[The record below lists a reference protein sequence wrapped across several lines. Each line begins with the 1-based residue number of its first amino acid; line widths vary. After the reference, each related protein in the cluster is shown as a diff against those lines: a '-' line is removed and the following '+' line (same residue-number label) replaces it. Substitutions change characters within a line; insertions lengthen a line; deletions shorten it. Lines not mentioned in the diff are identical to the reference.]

1 MSDQCMTCPKCGF
14 EQPESPECGR
24 CGIFVTKFIEKAR
37 LDEERHIIQES
48 VAQKQA
54 AYAGARAV
62 AVDDADDDFFGPEKK
77 GVDHGMAGGIAMMT
91 IAVVW
96 FGLGWMAGIIFY
108 YPPILFLFGVFAF
121 LKGLFTGN
129 VSGA

>member
-1 MSDQCMTCPKCGF
+1 MTCPKCAF
-14 EQPESPECGR
+14 EQPESPECTR
-24 CGIFVTKFIEKAR
+24 CGIFVTKFFEKAR
-37 LDEERHIIQES
+37 LDEERRTLQEFK
-48 VAQKQA
+48 AQRQA
-54 AYAGARAV
+54 AYASPRAV
-62 AVDDADDDFFGPEKK
+62 DVDVDDDFFGPEKN
-77 GVDHGMAGGIAMMT
+77 GIEHGMMGGIAMMV

-108 YPPILFLFGVFAF
+108 YPPILFLIGVFGL